1 MRISDWSSDVCSS
14 DLSLIPMEQ
23 MASYCLT
30 EAGAGSDAGSLKTKA
45 VRDGDDYIVTGSKQ
59 FISGGGE
66 NEIYVVMVRPG
77 DDGPKGI
84 SCLVIEKDMPGR
96 RLGPHE
102 KKLAWHSKPNP
113 QPQLDDYG
121 VQDKKQDV
129 H

>member
-45 VRDGDDYIVTGSKQ
+45 ERDGDDYIVTGSKQ

-66 NEIYVVMVRPG
+66 NAIYVEQVRTG
-77 DDGPKGI
+77 DDGPKRI
-84 SCLVIEKDMPGR
+84 SCLVIATVIAGVR
-96 RLGPHE
+96 FSAQA
-102 KKLAWHSKPNP
+102 KKLGCDS
-113 QPQLDDYG
+113 QPHHTI
-121 VQDKKQDV
+121 K
-129 H
+129 